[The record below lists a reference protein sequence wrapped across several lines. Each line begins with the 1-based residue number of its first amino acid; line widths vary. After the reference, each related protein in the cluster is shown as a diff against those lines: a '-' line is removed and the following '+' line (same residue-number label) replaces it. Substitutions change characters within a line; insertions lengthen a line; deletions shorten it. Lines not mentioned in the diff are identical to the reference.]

1 MPAVWFRYELS
12 PIRIQY
18 NITLMSFTVF
28 FVRVCAI
35 IGGIYSVSSILES
48 MIRNSISILD
58 FGGFGPEVNEGINK
72 STMKRKKVVKTTEAE
87 QPYQDMPTEETK
99 SEFNGSSIEL

>member
-1 MPAVWFRYELS
+1 MDKTAAKEYKFEGFQFRSSQTIKFGGGMPAIWFRYELS

-18 NITLMSFTVF
+18 NISLISFTVF

-48 MIRNSISILD
+48 MIRNSINILD
-58 FGGFGPEVNEGINK
+58 FGGFGPEHNEGMN
-72 STMKRKKVVKTTEAE
+72 
-87 QPYQDMPTEETK
+87 
-99 SEFNGSSIEL
+99 